1 MPSIEP
7 GRTGAP
13 RNSRHAWV
21 ARLHFPRTARG
32 SHRER
37 AAEAVS
43 QPQQFWARAQ
53 SCRTHPGQW
62 SERLEA
68 ASGVQSGTAV
78 LFDDFRPPLQHERAL
93 CAENEAEARATPP
106 GPGRLLRA
114 SRWAA
119 RLVSQLRIPA
129 QCLPA
134 PSGRRWGSQSVP
146 LGATFSHTAVSPSL
160 SLSVRLYDR
169 AWPYAVSGCCAA
181 AVRIRIAGAT
191 AGGRVV
197 LHRVLPRATTD

>member
-134 PSGRRWGSQSVP
+134 PSDGGGAANPCLSAQPSRHSRVSLP
-146 LGATFSHTAVSPSL
+146 LSL
-160 SLSVRLYDR
+160 SLSLCPSV
-169 AWPYAVSGCCAA
+169 
-181 AVRIRIAGAT
+181 
-191 AGGRVV
+191 
-197 LHRVLPRATTD
+197 